1 MTPWLSPPTGAAA
14 RLTDQ
19 FAALVPVL
27 ETERLRLRAPRI
39 AEFDA
44 YRSIFHSDRWPHG
57 DEGAGTDEDAWLD
70 FNQMLASWM
79 LRGIG
84 LFAVETQLDA
94 TLVGFASIDHEW
106 GDPEVEIGWMLTA
119 DAEGQGYATEAG
131 AALLELARSQGRKS
145 VVSYMGHDHP
155 RSAAVAQRLGGVR
168 DPKAEAD
175 LDHALFVYRHELK
188 EQVQ

>member
-27 ETERLRLRAPRI
+27 DTERLRLRAPRI
-39 AEFDA
+39 SEFEA
-44 YRSIFHSDRWPHG
+44 YRAISQSDRWPHG
-57 DEGAGTDEDAWLD
+57 DDAPGTDEDAWLD

-84 LFAVETQLDA
+84 LFAVEAKPDG
-94 TLVGFASIDHEW
+94 TLIGFATIDHEW

-119 DAEGQGYATEAG
+119 ETEGKGYATEAG
-131 AALLELARSQGRKS
+131 AALLAFARSQGRGS
-145 VVSYMGHDHP
+145 VVSYVGQDHP
-155 RSAAVAQRLGGVR
+155 RSAAVSRRLGGVR
-168 DPKAEAD
+168 DLKAEAD
-175 LDHALFVYRHELK
+175 LDNALFVYRHALK

>member
-1 MTPWLSPPTGAAA
+1 MTPWLTPPTGAAA

-19 FAALVPVL
+19 FAELVPVL
-27 ETERLRLRAPRI
+27 DTERLRLRAPRI

-44 YRSIFHSDRWPHG
+44 YRLINQSDRWPHG
-57 DEGAGTDEDAWLD
+57 DEEQGTDEDAWLD

-84 LFAVETQLDA
+84 LFAVEAKQDGRL
-94 TLVGFASIDHEW
+94 LGFASIDHEW

-131 AALLELARSQGRKS
+131 AALLDFARSQGRAS

-155 RSAAVAQRLGGVR
+155 RSGAVSQRLGGVR
-168 DPKAEAD
+168 DPQAEAD
-175 LDHALFVYRHELK
+175 LEDALFVYRHELK